1 MEIFHQS
8 PYENKLWRRKAV
20 NDGWV
25 MHERPGLL
33 CIAKNESVFS
43 FNRRV
48 AHSSPPL
55 AWAGSRP

>member
-55 AWAGSRP
+55 A